1 LFEAAGIG
9 CTAHAYAAEDG
20 RIDALS
26 VAAKL
31 GAPPDRVFKTLVT
44 VGADNNHYVFLVP
57 AGSEL
62 DLKRAARAAGVKS
75 VAMLP
80 AAKLFSLTGYVH
92 GGCSPVGMKRP
103 LPTCIDECAILY
115 ETIWVSAGRVGLNVE
130 INPERL
136 AAFIG
141 ARFEPLVR
149 E

>member
-1 LFEAAGIG
+1 MSDDKSNVIRLFEAAGIG

-31 GAPPDRVFKTLVT
+31 GAPPERVFKT
-44 VGADNNHYVFLVP
+44 
-57 AGSEL
+57 
-62 DLKRAARAAGVKS
+62 
-75 VAMLP
+75 
-80 AAKLFSLTGYVH
+80 
-92 GGCSPVGMKRP
+92 
-103 LPTCIDECAILY
+103 Y